1 MTPPLDEIERH
12 LHQAPHPEPPAG
24 LRQQL
29 INQIPVPN
37 ARPMPR
43 GDGVAGSTWFRR
55 WRLALATGVVAV
67 VSIIALGVQQ
77 AEIRELNATIENL
90 RQQLQAPSPFPAP
103 ATSTPPAGA
112 PALAAEN
119 VAAEIEQLRARVAR
133 LTAEIAAT
141 EALATE
147 NQKLKAQLEAGLAP
161 TPEEVAAIAAA
172 RERAKTIMCINNM
185 KQLGLAARVWATD
198 NADTFPP
205 DTQSMSNEIS
215 NPKVL
220 VCPSDEGRQVAA
232 SWPELTAA
240 NVSYE
245 YLAPSAGDN
254 EPQRVMFRC
263 PIHGNVTLCDGSVQ
277 QGLAKTHPERFRTV
291 DGKLYLDLA
300 AGAFTE
306 ASQALRRRYG
316 LDERGG
322 VTPDGGSPQVAPAD
336 SGSVSEEHIKLLR
349 ERYGIVIPQAS
360 TNAAPAEP
368 ESEDQP

>member
-1 MTPPLDEIERH
+1 MNPTPEEIERT
-12 LHQAPHPEPPAG
+12 LRQAPQPPPPAG
-24 LRQQL
+24 LRQRLLEQMPIPSPGAAPARGQL
-29 INQIPVPN
+29 AELPV
-37 ARPMPR
+37 
-43 GDGVAGSTWFRR
+43 FRR
-55 WRLALATGVVAV
+55 WRLALATGGVAV

-77 AEIRELNATIENL
+77 AEIRELNATIESL
-90 RQQLQAPSPFPAP
+90 RQQLQAPPPFPTP
-103 ATSTPPAGA
+103 ATSTA
-112 PALAAEN
+112 PAAAPPVAAEN
-119 VAAEIEQLRARVAR
+119 VAAEIEQLRMRVAR

-147 NQKLKAQLEAGLAP
+147 NQKLKAQLEAGIAA
-161 TPEEVAAIAAA
+161 TPEEFETMVAA
-172 RERAKTIMCINNM
+172 REKAKLIMCVNNM
-185 KQLGLAARVWATD
+185 KQLGLAVRIWAND
-198 NADTFPP
+198 NGDIFPP
-205 DTQSMSNEIS
+205 DVQSMSNELATAKI
-215 NPKVL
+215 L
-220 VCPSDEGRQVAA
+220 VCPSDEGRLVAA
-232 SWPELTAA
+232 SWPALTTA

-245 YLAPSAGDN
+245 YLAPSAEDI

-277 QGLAKTHPERFRTV
+277 QSLAKTNHERFRTV
-291 DGKLYLDLA
+291 DGKLYLDAA

-306 ASQALRRRYG
+306 ASAALRRRYG

-322 VTPDGGSPQVAPAD
+322 VTPDDASPKIAPAD

>member
-1 MTPPLDEIERH
+1 MNPTPEEIERT
-12 LHQAPHPEPPAG
+12 LRQAPQPQTPAG

-29 INQIPVPN
+29 LEQMPIPSPGAAP
-37 ARPMPR
+37 ARGQLAELP
-43 GDGVAGSTWFRR
+43 WFRR
-55 WRLALATGVVAV
+55 WRLALATGGVAV

-77 AEIRELNATIENL
+77 AEIRELNATIESL
-90 RQQLQAPSPFPAP
+90 RQQLDQPAP
-103 ATSTPPAGA
+103 APAKATVPVGSQ
-112 PALAAEN
+112 PNTAEN
-119 VAAEIEQLRARVAR
+119 VTAEIEQLRMRVAK

-147 NQKLKAQLEAGLAP
+147 NQKLKAQLEAGIAA
-161 TPEEVAAIAAA
+161 TPEEFETMVAA
-172 RERAKTIMCINNM
+172 REKAKLIMCVNNM
-185 KQLGLAARVWATD
+185 KQLGLAARIWATD
-198 NADTFPP
+198 NGDIFPP
-205 DTQSMSNEIS
+205 DVQSMSNELATA
-215 NPKVL
+215 KVL
-220 VCPSDEGRQVAA
+220 VCPSDEGRLVAA
-232 SWPELTAA
+232 SWPALTTA

-245 YLAPSAGDN
+245 YLAPSAEET

-306 ASQALRRRYG
+306 ANEALRRRYG

-336 SGSVSEEHIKLLR
+336 SGSVPEEHIKLLR